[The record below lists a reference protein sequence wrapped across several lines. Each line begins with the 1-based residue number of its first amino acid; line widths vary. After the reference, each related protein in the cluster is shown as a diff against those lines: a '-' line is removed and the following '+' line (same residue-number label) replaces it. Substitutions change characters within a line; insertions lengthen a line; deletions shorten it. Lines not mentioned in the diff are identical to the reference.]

1 MASLSFIEN
10 IRINLKN
17 MLLCGKDGV
26 TDTIRIYESLGE
38 EVSLLYFPNHY
49 ALKLQLV
56 WQVNNNF
63 SES

>member
-1 MASLSFIEN
+1 MEL
-10 IRINLKN
+10 
-17 MLLCGKDGV
+17 

-56 WQVNNNF
+56 WQVYNNF

>member
-1 MASLSFIEN
+1 
-10 IRINLKN
+10 